1 MPSDPGKVAQQ
12 KSTLTFVLLII
23 SVSAIATL
31 FVLRRFPLPIRLF
44 LLTGDL
50 IVIAAIWMIIRQKF
64 SGK

>member
-1 MPSDPGKVAQQ
+1 MSVDPKSAQQ
-12 KSTLTFVLLII
+12 KSTLTFVLLVI
-23 SVSAIATL
+23 SLSAIASL
-31 FVLRRFPLPIRLF
+31 FVLRRFPLPIRLL